1 MTRQRALSVGF
12 RTNRPAKAKVSFRN
26 IQHPANIQTQSMAN
40 ETRSH
45 TKGIG
50 YSAKDESGDIATD
63 VYYATGSGTGI
74 ANPRS
79 ERPTFPRADT
89 KPGFINRSVRT
100 YWSSDPFA
108 QSKEPVMTIH
118 SRTGTES
125 NRIQRSFNP

>member
-74 ANPRS
+74 ANPKS

-125 NRIQRSFNP
+125 NRL